1 LGGLSK
7 ISVSAL
13 STESLESTGLLSV
26 FQSSNK
32 PPTSSPMLLGGG
44 PSDITADFPSLLWP
58 VTIRLNLYS
67 RLRNIT
73 NQTAN

>member
-1 LGGLSK
+1 
-7 ISVSAL
+7 
-13 STESLESTGLLSV
+13 
-26 FQSSNK
+26 
-32 PPTSSPMLLGGG
+32 MLLGGG